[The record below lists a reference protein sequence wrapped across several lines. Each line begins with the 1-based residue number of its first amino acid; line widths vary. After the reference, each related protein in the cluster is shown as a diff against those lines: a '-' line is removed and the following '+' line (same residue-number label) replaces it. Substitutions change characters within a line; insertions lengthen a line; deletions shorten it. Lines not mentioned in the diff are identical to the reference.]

1 MPRYFF
7 HLADGTGVF
16 RDDIGEEFGNIE
28 EARSHAVQIVRE
40 LGRSRPKHVIARLR
54 LLVTDDAGVTLYSIP
69 LLLDRV

>member
-7 HLADGTGVF
+7 NLADGTGVF

-40 LGRSRPKHVIARLR
+40 LGRIRPEHVIAR
-54 LLVTDDAGVTLYSIP
+54 
-69 LLLDRV
+69 